1 MAEVFESHLPER
13 VRLPEH
19 PVRRGA
25 TVVLRAA
32 KHGEPMTV
40 RTVKRGQA
48 YVADA
53 EGATH
58 TVARNP
64 S

>member
-25 TVVLRAA
+25 TVVLHAD